1 MAQPRF
7 PSSLLWAGQRR
18 MRPGT
23 PSSGGRSVARSADA
37 WFPPFTRFA
46 RCGRCGVEKM
56 PSNSSKLATT
66 VTRSVSGFFV
76 SPPPTP
82 PLTLDFPSSHSH
94 FPRAP

>member
-7 PSSLLWAGQRR
+7 PLSALGGAECGPGPLPAVVGPSLG
-18 MRPGT
+18 
-23 PSSGGRSVARSADA
+23 RSADA

-66 VTRSVSGFFV
+66 VTPWLFCVAAADALLNS
-76 SPPPTP
+76 
-82 PLTLDFPSSHSH
+82 
-94 FPRAP
+94 

>member
-7 PSSLLWAGQRR
+7 PSSLLWAGQNAARDPFQSR
-18 MRPGT
+18 
-23 PSSGGRSVARSADA
+23 SVGRSVARSADA

-66 VTRSVSGFFV
+66 VTPWLFCVAAADALLNS
-76 SPPPTP
+76 
-82 PLTLDFPSSHSH
+82 
-94 FPRAP
+94 